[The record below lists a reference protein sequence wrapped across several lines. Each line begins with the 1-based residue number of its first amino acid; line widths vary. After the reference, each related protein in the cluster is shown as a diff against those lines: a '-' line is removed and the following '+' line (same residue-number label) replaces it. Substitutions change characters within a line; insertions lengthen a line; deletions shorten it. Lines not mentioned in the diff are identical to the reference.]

1 MTLNLRTLRL
11 KAKSLGLDPTGTR
24 EDVEKR
30 ILEKQNNDQTRN
42 KPDLNLSNDVTMME
56 EPNLPEMMER
66 IRLNAAKN
74 ETKFGVSAFT
84 RLKGRGDPSSV
95 SKRSVSVFARLKDR
109 GDPSSVS
116 KRKYRTPY
124 RKFLFS
130 LTKNCNQVFSYVYFI
145 NTM

>member
-1 MTLNLRTLRL
+1 MT
-11 KAKSLGLDPTGTR
+11 
-24 EDVEKR
+24 
-30 ILEKQNNDQTRN
+30 
-42 KPDLNLSNDVTMME
+42 E

-124 RKFLFS
+124 RKIFF
-130 LTKNCNQVFSYVYFI
+130 
-145 NTM
+145 